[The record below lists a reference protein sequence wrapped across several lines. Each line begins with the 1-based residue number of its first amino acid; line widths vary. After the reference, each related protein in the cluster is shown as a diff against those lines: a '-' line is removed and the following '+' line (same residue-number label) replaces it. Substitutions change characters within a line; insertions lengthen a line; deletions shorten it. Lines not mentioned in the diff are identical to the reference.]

1 MSEPAYLSELT
12 IGNIRCFGQPQTV
25 KLGIDG
31 SPIYWTVILGN
42 NGTGK
47 TTLLQALA
55 AFADLISNKDD
66 FQQALK
72 FRSFLLENLRSKEN
86 DPALDVEIL
95 LGDDF
100 RSFKLPSHHK
110 KDIFLMDAAKKIAS
124 IAQVGLGF
132 GSIFDSLI
140 DKIMEIKL
148 EETPQIST
156 VFVAYS
162 SGRRSAA
169 TGKAENFAS
178 NISAPL
184 SSDDAPIRN
193 PSDWLLQLD
202 YSAAKAPD
210 ENDIL
215 KRHSERVKD
224 ALIDL
229 LPDISDIRFV
239 VGEAPKYQSRVEFCT
254 PDGWLTIDK
263 LSLGYRTLTTWMV
276 DFARRLFEH
285 YPDSENPLA
294 EPAVCLVDEIDL
306 HMHPQWQRQVMQ
318 YLRDKFPRTQ
328 FIVTAHSP
336 LVVQASASAGAN
348 IAVLRRT
355 DDGVVID
362 QSLQAVRGWRIDQL
376 LTSDLFGLAT
386 ARPPEFDGLM
396 ARRKELLTKPGL
408 SDKEQRELADLD
420 AKLHSLPGGETPEE
434 MDAMDIIKRAA
445 ARLKAGESAG
455 S

>member
-1 MSEPAYLSELT
+1 MYITAYLGQLT
-12 IGNIRCFGQPQTV
+12 IGNIRCFGRPQTLS
-25 KLGIDG
+25 LG
-31 SPIYWTVILGN
+31 SERCPNYWTVILGN
-42 NGTGK
+42 NATGK
-47 TTLLQALA
+47 TTILQSLALY
-55 AFADLISNKDD
+55 SE
-66 FQQALK
+66 ALK
-72 FRSFLLENLRSKEN
+72 YNSVKQVDAILVYMLQNMRLETQKTTLDMRLVFGDLNLNDISPDQRFRSTPAVAFYIQDLEYTDSTLIKSV
-86 DPALDVEIL
+86 D
-95 LGDDF
+95 
-100 RSFKLPSHHK
+100 LPSDH
-110 KDIFLMDAAKKIAS
+110 FLR
-124 IAQVGLGF
+124 QLGHGEF
-132 GSIFDSLI
+132 YENY
-140 DKIMEIKL
+140 M
-148 EETPQIST
+148 
-156 VFVAYS
+156 VFACYG
-162 SGRRSAA
+162 SGRRLA
-169 TGKAENFAS
+169 TLNDY
-178 NISAPL
+178 ISDWRESVGLFLDDYPL
-184 SSDDAPIRN
+184 AD
-193 PSDWLLQLD
+193 PSDWLLRLD
-202 YSAAKAPD
+202 YSATKSGQPRAQV
-210 ENDIL
+210 
-215 KRHSERVKD
+215 RHYAERVNE

-229 LPDISDIRFV
+229 LPDVSDIRFV

-285 YPDSENPLA
+285 YPDSDNPLA

-306 HMHPQWQRQVMQ
+306 HLHPQWQRQVMQ

-396 ARRKELLTKPGL
+396 ARRKDLLTKPGL
-408 SDKEQRELADLD
+408 SDEERHELADLD

>member
-1 MSEPAYLSELT
+1 MNDY
-12 IGNIRCFGQPQTV
+12 
-25 KLGIDG
+25 
-31 SPIYWTVILGN
+31 
-42 NGTGK
+42 
-47 TTLLQALA
+47 
-55 AFADLISNKDD
+55 ISDW
-66 FQQALK
+66 
-72 FRSFLLENLRSKEN
+72 RES
-86 DPALDVEIL
+86 
-95 LGDDF
+95 
-100 RSFKLPSHHK
+100 
-110 KDIFLMDAAKKIAS
+110 
-124 IAQVGLGF
+124 VGLF
-132 GSIFDSLI
+132 LD
-140 DKIMEIKL
+140 D
-148 EETPQIST
+148 
-156 VFVAYS
+156 Y
-162 SGRRSAA
+162 
-169 TGKAENFAS
+169 
-178 NISAPL
+178 PL
-184 SSDDAPIRN
+184 AD
-193 PSDWLLQLD
+193 PSDWLLRLD
-202 YSAAKAPD
+202 YSATKSGQPRAQV
-210 ENDIL
+210 
-215 KRHSERVKD
+215 RHYAERVNE

-229 LPDISDIRFV
+229 LPDVSDIRFV

-285 YPDSENPLA
+285 YPDSDNPLA

-306 HMHPQWQRQVMQ
+306 HLHPQWQRQVMQ

-396 ARRKELLTKPGL
+396 ARRKDLLTKPGL
-408 SDKEQRELADLD
+408 SDEERHELADLD